1 MTRAPRPSIYYG
13 TALVA
18 SLLPALLSAYLALG
32 QVRTTDY
39 VSGGASTLNA
49 AQLIA
54 NDFQASFDRVD
65 ALLKS
70 IGRQY
75 VDGLAAGPEE
85 RSRLARHLDEEI
97 ADYPFV
103 ARVFVAD
110 ANGRIAVGSG
120 AFNVGPTGADVSDR
134 PYFKRA
140 LAGEPGTD
148 VRGPAQG
155 EVRRRMGDRSLAAAR
170 DRNGRF
176 PRRRGRRIAGTP
188 SRPACRAFN
197 SPDTASLS

>member
-18 SLLPALLSAYLALG
+18 SLLPALLSAYLVW

-120 AFNVGPTGADVSDR
+120 PSTSGRPGRTSRTGPISSG
-134 PYFKRA
+134 PWRA
-140 LAGEPGTD
+140 S
-148 VRGPAQG
+148 
-155 EVRRRMGDRSLAAAR
+155 GD
-170 DRNGRF
+170 
-176 PRRRGRRIAGTP
+176 
-188 SRPACRAFN
+188 
-197 SPDTASLS
+197 